1 MKRILHF
8 IPIVIVIAS
17 AAGCGGSSSN
27 GGNGPVTGTSMAG
40 TWTATGS
47 LANQGGPHSYQ
58 VKLVSSACSVTTP
71 VGTFTVQGPVC
82 FIANNN
88 SGNGSIT
95 GGSTTA
101 ASAGQGVLIGVAA
114 DPAPANA
121 KFNLV
126 FVAGYA
132 DGTFAEFTGSGTVGD
147 KSLTGTGACSST
159 TPVCQGMTGSFTGTL
174 Q

>member
-1 MKRILHF
+1 MKRMLNF
-8 IPIVIVIAS
+8 ISIVILIAF
-17 AAGCGGSSSN
+17 AAGCGGGPSS
-27 GGNGPVTGTSMAG
+27 GGNGPGSGTSMAG

-47 LANQGGPHSYQ
+47 LANQGGSHSYQ

-71 VGTFTVQGPVC
+71 VGTFAVQGPVC

-95 GGSTTA
+95 GGSTTS

-114 DPAPANA
+114 DPVPANA

-132 DGTFAEFTGSGTVGD
+132 DGTFAEFTGSGTVSD
-147 KSLTGTGACSST
+147 NSLTGTGTCSST
-159 TPVCQGMTGSFTGTL
+159 TPVCQGMTGTFTGTL